1 MNTPKPRTVSL
12 RAFVWTLVGISALA
26 TVLIVIPERR
36 VVELESQVDSLELI
50 SDAALH
56 SIDQCIDRNEKQ
68 DALTTALTE
77 ERQRIFDAQS
87 DFFTSWSVWAGDS
100 FHLFNEIDLA
110 GRPVEALLAERP
122 NWPAC

>member
-1 MNTPKPRTVSL
+1 MSTAKPRTVSL
-12 RAFVWTLVGISALA
+12 RAFVWTLIGVSTLA

-36 VVELESQVDSLELI
+36 VVELAKQVDSLQLI

-56 SIDQCIDRNEKQ
+56 SMDQCIDRSDRQ
-68 DALTTALTE
+68 DALITALTD
-77 ERQRIFDAQS
+77 ERQRISDAQS